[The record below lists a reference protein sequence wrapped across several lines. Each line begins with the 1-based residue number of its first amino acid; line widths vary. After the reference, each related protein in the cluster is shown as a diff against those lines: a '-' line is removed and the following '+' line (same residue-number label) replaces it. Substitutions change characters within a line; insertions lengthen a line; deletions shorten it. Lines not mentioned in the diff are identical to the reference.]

1 MLLLQS
7 KTAANSRADNVE
19 VENKFVDADISEEVN
34 GGTPGRGPRV
44 YGNEEEQGCETPRND
59 RDDDDD
65 DDSGDDDDD
74 DEEHPGEAS
83 MSKKLWT
90 FLTT

>member
-1 MLLLQS
+1 MQS
-7 KTAANSRADNVE
+7 KTAANSRADNIDA
-19 VENKFVDADISEEVN
+19 ENKFVGADISEEVN
-34 GGTPGRGPRV
+34 GGTPRRGPRV
-44 YGNEEEQGCETPRND
+44 YGNEEEQGCETPRNN
-59 RDDDDD
+59 RDDED
-65 DDSGDDDDD
+65 DDSGDDDEEE